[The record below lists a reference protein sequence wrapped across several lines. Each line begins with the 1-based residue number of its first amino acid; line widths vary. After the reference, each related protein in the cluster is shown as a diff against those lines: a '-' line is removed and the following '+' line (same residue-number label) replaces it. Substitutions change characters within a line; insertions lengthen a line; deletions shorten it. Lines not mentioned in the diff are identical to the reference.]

1 MKYKILDV
9 ETQLFKHNIIQLD
22 DETVAKD
29 YARCEEKMIAENSPY
44 YVQLQ
49 LDANDLKGIHA
60 FESLGFHFI
69 EFRIFRHQQLVD
81 QAISSR
87 YFFPFGCELLGDDNA
102 TRKAI
107 FEITA
112 HHGSHDRFTRD
123 PLISNELAK
132 KRLELYI
139 SKSLESYPKQFVY
152 GLVNQQSGELIGI
165 RNGILTDPGI
175 VKYFYTFMKKGY
187 NDPKYTAMLETCVQ
201 EALSKRKINRVEAI
215 SSGSNVQEMN
225 DTTHLQGFIVDRTT
239 VLLRKI
245 FK

>member
-1 MKYKILDV
+1 
-9 ETQLFKHNIIQLD
+9 
-22 DETVAKD
+22 
-29 YARCEEKMIAENSPY
+29 
-44 YVQLQ
+44 
-49 LDANDLKGIHA
+49 
-60 FESLGFHFI
+60 
-69 EFRIFRHQQLVD
+69 
-81 QAISSR
+81 
-87 YFFPFGCELLGDDNA
+87 
-102 TRKAI
+102 
-107 FEITA
+107 
-112 HHGSHDRFTRD
+112 
-123 PLISNELAK
+123 
-132 KRLELYI
+132 
-139 SKSLESYPKQFVY
+139 
-152 GLVNQQSGELIGI
+152 LIGI